1 MPFRVRIAGL
11 LFLAAGTLAAADPP
25 YMGKWKLNPVKSD
38 FGATTI
44 TFAQDGQLM
53 EFSADGMS
61 YKFKIDGKDY
71 IALMGATAAWKE
83 IDPHTWETTNKSAG
97 RLVSTD
103 TIKLSADGKTLTIES
118 KGTKP
123 NGETAAD
130 VTVYERVSGGPGL
143 AGKWKTKNVKITSP
157 SVLEFSPNGPDG
169 ITMAITDIKAVC
181 NAKFDGNDYPVTGPT
196 VPPKLAMAFKQAGPR
211 AFETTTKLDGKA
223 RYVSTS
229 TVSEDGK
236 TLTEVGGAV
245 GISERFKA
253 VYDRQ

>member
-1 MPFRVRIAGL
+1 MQPRIAGL
-11 LFLAAGTLAAADPP
+11 FLLAASALAAADAP

-44 TFAQDGQLM
+44 TFTDDGHRF
-53 EFSADGMS
+53 EFSADGLS

-71 IALMGATAAWKE
+71 MALMGTTAAWKE
-83 IDPHTWETTNKSAG
+83 IKPNDTWETTNKLAG

-103 TIKLSADGKTLTIES
+103 TVKVSADGKTLTIES

-123 NGETAAD
+123 NGEKVDD

-157 SVLEFSPNGPDG
+157 SVLEFAPNGADG
-169 ITMAITDIKAVC
+169 ITMTLTDIKAVC
-181 NAKFDGNDYPVTGPT
+181 NAKFDGNDYPATGPT
-196 VPPKLAMAFKQAGPR
+196 VPPKLTMSFKQAGPR
-211 AFETTTKLDGKA
+211 AFETTTKVDGKPLF
-223 RYVSTS
+223 VSTS

-245 GISERFKA
+245 GVNERFKA